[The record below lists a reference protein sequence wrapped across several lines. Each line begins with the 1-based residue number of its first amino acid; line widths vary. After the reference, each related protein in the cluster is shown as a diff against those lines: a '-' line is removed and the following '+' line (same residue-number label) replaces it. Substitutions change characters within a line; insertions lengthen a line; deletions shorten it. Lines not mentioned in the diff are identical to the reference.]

1 MSLPEGPEGPLVVGV
16 DSSTQSTKALV
27 VDAATGAVMASGTAP
42 HTVSG
47 GAGRESDPRQW
58 WDALCAALRAC
69 GPLAG
74 RAAAISIAGQQHGLV
89 TLDRA
94 GRPVRPALLWN
105 DVRSA
110 PQSERLIERL
120 GGPAAWAERI
130 GSVPGPAFTVAKW
143 AWLAEHEPEAA
154 RATAAVRLPHDYL
167 TERLTGRGTTD
178 RGDASGTGW
187 WAAPTEAYDEQVLEL
202 AGLSPALLPEVVRP
216 REAAGTLRDTG
227 ELPLARGVLVAA
239 GTGDNA
245 AAALGLGLRP
255 GGPPVLSLGT
265 SGTAFAVSARRPADP
280 TGTVAGFADAR
291 GDWLPLA
298 CTLNCTLAVDR
309 FAALLGRD
317 REAVEAGGDVVVL
330 PFLDGERTP
339 HAPHASGLL
348 YGLRHDTAPGQ
359 VLQAAYDGA
368 VYSLLAALDRVT
380 HGDPGHGDTHHADTH
395 DDDTHDDDGSGPSA
409 PLLLIG
415 GGARGTAWR
424 DTVRRLSGRA
434 VQVPDAREL
443 VALGAA
449 AQAAGLL
456 TGEDPA
462 AVARR
467 WDTARGPVLP
477 PLPVDHEALDRLGS
491 VLADC
496 DALLTGRAGHPAR
509 RTGRRPG
516 AEPGGTP
523 GSVRPDALGYPRETR

>member
-1 MSLPEGPEGPLVVGV
+1 MSLPDGVEGPLVVGV

-27 VDAATGAVMASGTAP
+27 VDAASGAIVASGTAP
-42 HTVSG
+42 HTVTG
-47 GAGRESDPRQW
+47 GAGRESDPGQW
-58 WDALCAALRAC
+58 WEALCAALHAC
-69 GPLAG
+69 GPPAG

-110 PQSERLIERL
+110 RQSEWLIGRL
-120 GGPAAWAERI
+120 GGPTAWAERI

-143 AWLAEHEPEAA
+143 VWLAEHEPEAA

-178 RGDASGTGW
+178 RADASGTGW
-187 WAAPTEAYDEQVLEL
+187 WAASTGAYDEEVLEL
-202 AGLSPALLPEVVRP
+202 AGLSPALLPEVIRP
-216 REAAGTLRDTG
+216 REAAGTLRTTTG
-227 ELPLARGVLVAA
+227 LPLAEGILVAA

-265 SGTAFAVSARRPADP
+265 SGTAFAVSAHRPADP

-291 GDWLPLA
+291 GDWLPLT

-317 REAVEAGGDVVVL
+317 REAVEAGGGVVVL

-348 YGLRHDTAPGQ
+348 YGLRHDTSPGQ

-368 VYSLLAALDRVT
+368 VYSLLTALDRVT
-380 HGDPGHGDTHHADTH
+380 AGTPRAGVTANGVAH
-395 DDDTHDDDGSGPSA
+395 DGGAGPAA
-409 PLLLIG
+409 PLLLMG
-415 GGARGTAWR
+415 GGARGAAWR

-467 WDTARGPVLP
+467 WGTTRGQVLA
-477 PLPVDHEALDRLGS
+477 PLPADHEALDRLGS
-491 VLADC
+491 VLADG
-496 DALLTGRAGHPAR
+496 DALFQRPGRDPS
-509 RTGRRPG
+509 RRPG
-516 AEPGGTP
+516 TP
-523 GSVRPDALGYPRETR
+523 PPREPDTQPVPPASTREATDE